1 MILGNR
7 GYNVYD
13 VNKKNKKGFGTNGR
27 IKWHWLA
34 IQVWIANG
42 IDEVS
47 SVPVFLKLISL
58 AQY

>member
-1 MILGNR
+1 M
-7 GYNVYD
+7 
-13 VNKKNKKGFGTNGR
+13 NGR
-27 IKWHWLA
+27 IKWHGLA

-47 SVPVFLKLISL
+47 SVPVFFKLISL

>member
-1 MILGNR
+1 MILGNS
-7 GYNVYD
+7 GYNAYD
-13 VNKKNKKGFGTNGR
+13 VNKKKWKGFGMNGR
-27 IKWHWLA
+27 IKWHGLT